1 MLPTEVRDRVVSY
14 MQHQAGKS
22 HDAILEL
29 VATSQQRYI
38 DVVGALSD
46 DAAAKKPS
54 DDEWSVR
61 ELIRHVISAERG
73 VASLVRDL
81 SRGVKPTPS
90 DDTRGAGNAMPDDGR
105 PFAGFVDELRKTNE
119 TMLQAIRDLPA
130 SPNVTERAKH
140 PFFGDLNC
148 LEWAVFQR
156 VHDEDHVQ
164 HAQKI
169 LAATA

>member
-14 MQHQAGKS
+14 MQHQAGKP
-22 HDAILEL
+22 HADILAL
-29 VATSQQRYI
+29 VEKSQQRYI

-54 DDEWSVR
+54 PDEWSVR
-61 ELIRHVISAERG
+61 ELICHVISAERG
-73 VASLVRDL
+73 VVSLVYHL
-81 SRGVKPTPS
+81 SRGTQPPP
-90 DDTRGAGNAMPDDGR
+90 DRDLRGTANAMPDDGR

-119 TMLQAIRDLPA
+119 TMLQAIRHLPA
-130 SPNVTERAKH
+130 QPNKTERAKH

-169 LAATA
+169 LASTA

>member
-14 MQHQAGKS
+14 MQHQAGKP
-22 HDAILEL
+22 HADILAL
-29 VATSQQRYI
+29 VEKSQQRYI
-38 DVVGALSD
+38 DVVAALSD
-46 DAAAKKPS
+46 DAAAKKPAA
-54 DDEWSVR
+54 DEWSVR
-61 ELIRHVISAERG
+61 ELICHVISAERG
-73 VASLVRDL
+73 VASLVHHL
-81 SRGVKPTPS
+81 ARGTQPAPS

-105 PFAGFVDELRKTNE
+105 PFGGFVDELRKTNE

-130 SPNVTERAKH
+130 APNLTERAKH

-148 LEWAVFQR
+148 VEWAVFQR

-169 LAATA
+169 LASTA

>member
-14 MQHQAGKS
+14 MQHQAGKPR
-22 HDAILEL
+22 DEIIAL
-29 VATSQQRYI
+29 VAKSQQRYI

-46 DAAAKKPS
+46 DAASRKPS
-54 DDEWSVR
+54 PDEWSVR
-61 ELIRHVISAERG
+61 ELIRHVISAQRG
-73 VASLVRDL
+73 VASLVHHL
-81 SRGVKPTPS
+81 SRGAAPPAS
-90 DDTRGAGNAMPDDGR
+90 DDTRGAGNAVPDDERG
-105 PFAGFVDELRKTNE
+105 FAAFVDELRAVNE

-130 SPNVTERAKH
+130 SPNLTERAKH

>member
-1 MLPTEVRDRVVSY
+1 MLPPEVRDRVVSY
-14 MQHQAGKS
+14 MQHQAGKPR
-22 HDAILEL
+22 DAMIEL
-29 VATSQQRYI
+29 VRTSQLRYL
-38 DVVGALSD
+38 DVIGALSD
-46 DAAAKKPS
+46 EAAAKKPAP
-54 DDEWSVR
+54 DEWSVR
-61 ELIRHVISAERG
+61 ELILHVISAEAG
-73 VASLVRDL
+73 VSELVHHL
-81 SRGVKPTPS
+81 SRGEQPS
-90 DDTRGAGNAMPDDGR
+90 GERRPGMTMEDDGR
-105 PFAGFVDELRKTNE
+105 PFASFVDELRRTNQM
-119 TMLQAIRDLPA
+119 MLEAIQGLPA